1 MRRLRIPALAVAA
14 CLAAALALAAVAG
27 AATVATPRT
36 ITVDG
41 TGIVTS
47 VPDQAEFSFGVS
59 TTASSARAALSQN
72 AARMTRVIAALKAQ
86 GIAPADIRT
95 DQISLTPNTN
105 EAGTSVV
112 SYTATNSVSATTKS
126 IARAGA
132 IIDAAVKAGANLVG
146 GPSLTPSDQHLLERQ
161 ALRAAMADARAR
173 AQVIATAAH
182 ARLGRVRTVSESG
195 NGPVTESPVA
205 AKSLATTPVE
215 PGTVKTEADLTVTF
229 DLV

>member
-1 MRRLRIPALAVAA
+1 MRRSITLATLVAGVVAA
-14 CLAAALALAAVAG
+14 AAVLAAG
-27 AATVATPRT
+27 AAAATAAPPRS
-36 ITVDG
+36 ITVNG

-47 VPDQAEFSFGVS
+47 VPDQADLTFGVS
-59 TTASSARAALSQN
+59 TTAAGASAALSSN
-72 AARMTRVIAALKAQ
+72 ASRMTAVIAALKAQ
-86 GIAPADIRT
+86 GIADADIQT
-95 DQISLTPNTN
+95 DQISLTPNMN
-105 EAGTSVV
+105 QAGTSVV
-112 SYTATNSVSATTKS
+112 SYTATNSVTAHTKT
-126 IARAGA
+126 IAKAGA

-205 AKSLATTPVE
+205 AKSLAATPVE